1 MEKAVTVN
9 IYIYLTH
16 DSCAQTDD
24 LCTGYLI
31 SQPMLGRLQP
41 PVTLIRIS
49 GRGWMIGSIL
59 FIMLIVFI
67 SPFINASLMLK
78 KAIKEA
84 LVLLSLVIGELE

>member
-9 IYIYLTH
+9 IYLTH

-24 LCTGYLI
+24 LSTGYLI
-31 SQPMLGRLQP
+31 SQPMLAGRLQP

-49 GRGWMIGSIL
+49 GRGWMIGTIL

-67 SPFINASLMLK
+67 SPFINASLTLK
-78 KAIKEA
+78 EAIKEA